1 MLPLG
6 FHSLSEDPQK
16 NLLSRAFISKEFGGL
31 PNGIFFFLSMM
42 RIVRDNCNLDWNLR
56 RTAGR

>member
-31 PNGIFFFLSMM
+31 PNGIFFLSFYDENSQ
-42 RIVRDNCNLDWNLR
+42 RQL
-56 RTAGR
+56 